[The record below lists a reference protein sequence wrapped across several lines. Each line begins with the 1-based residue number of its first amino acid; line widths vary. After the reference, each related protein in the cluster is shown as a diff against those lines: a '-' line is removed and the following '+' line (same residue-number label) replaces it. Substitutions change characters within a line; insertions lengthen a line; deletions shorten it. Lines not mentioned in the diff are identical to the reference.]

1 MTNFET
7 LLSQSMQNFR
17 EGSIVRG
24 RIIERRPREV
34 MVDIGYK
41 SEGAI
46 DVDEFSPADDLSI
59 GREIEVLLERLENED
74 GLVVLSRQKAA
85 QKQNWEKI
93 VKLSEANQTVKGIV
107 KGVVKGGLTVDVGV
121 EAFLPSSRST
131 LTRRKTS
138 VNSWA
143 RRSSAASSNS
153 TRTAKTSSS
162 PAAN

>member
-17 EGSIVRG
+17 EGSIVKG

-46 DVDEFSPADDLSI
+46 DLGEFSPADDLAI
-59 GREIEVLLERLENED
+59 GKEIEVLLERLENEE

-85 QKQNWEKI
+85 QKQNWDKI
-93 VKLSEANQTVKGIV
+93 VKLSEAGKTVQGVVKGI
-107 KGVVKGGLTVDVGV
+107 VKGGLTVDVGV
-121 EAFLPSSRST
+121 EAFLPSSQIDINPPKNHLS
-131 LTRRKTS
+131 
-138 VNSWA
+138 
-143 RRSSAASSNS
+143 
-153 TRTAKTSSS
+153 
-162 PAAN
+162 